1 MRALVLITA
10 AASIAASVVVAQETF
25 TLDLDT
31 MPLRPS
37 DPRTEARLAQ
47 WNSPMGRV
55 EAHVRQE
62 QAMLGR
68 SGLVGGWSPG
78 VAVRVGFVRGLPPRV
93 ITAVLDGGVE
103 HHEQTVEVV
112 RWPWD
117 ESDGTGGAV
126 LPLDRQLG
134 LLLGRRLE
142 SGDGRWESGTG
153 TE

>member
-1 MRALVLITA
+1 MRALILFTA
-10 AASIAASVVVAQETF
+10 AASVAATVVVAQETF
-25 TLDLDT
+25 TLGLET

-47 WNSPMGRV
+47 WNSPTGRV

-78 VAVRVGFVRGLPPRV
+78 VAVRVGFVKGLPPRV
-93 ITAVLDGGVE
+93 ITAVLDGGIE
-103 HHEQTVEVV
+103 RYEQAVAVV

-117 ESDGTGGAV
+117 ESDATGGAA

-134 LLLGRRLE
+134 ELLGRRLE
-142 SGDGRWESGTG
+142 SGEGRRKSGDGDE
-153 TE
+153 